1 MKHRRT
7 GLEIATDLEK
17 LWEDLPYDYK
27 CYVLRV
33 CPECGEP
40 LRVLKFFQLFQEP
53 HNALSCGKCGFYA
66 GIEINEHNREHFTIG
81 RAPGIGTTGRRPKK
95 TPPPLKKTSFTKGR

>member
-1 MKHRRT
+1 MKDRKT

-17 LWEDLPYDYK
+17 IWSELPYDYK

-33 CPECGEP
+33 CPECGKP
-40 LRVLKFFQLFQEP
+40 LRVYQEP
-53 HNALSCGKCGFYA
+53 HNAMSCGDCGFYA
-66 GIEINEHNREHFTIG
+66 GIEINDHNREHFTVG

-95 TPPPLKKTSFTKGR
+95 VIPLKSTSFRKV

>member
-1 MKHRRT
+1 MKNRKT

-40 LRVLKFFQLFQEP
+40 LRVFQEP
-53 HNALSCGKCGFYA
+53 HNAMSCGKCGFYA
-66 GIEINEHNREHFTIG
+66 GIEITESNREHFTIG
-81 RAPGIGTTGRRPKK
+81 RAPGLTTTGRRPEKQVE
-95 TPPPLKKTSFTKGR
+95 PLSKDLKRTSFKKGW